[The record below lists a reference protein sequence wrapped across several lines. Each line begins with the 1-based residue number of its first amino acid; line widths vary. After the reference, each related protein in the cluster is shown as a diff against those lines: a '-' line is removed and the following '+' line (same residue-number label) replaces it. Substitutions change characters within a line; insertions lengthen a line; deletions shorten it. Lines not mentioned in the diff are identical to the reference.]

1 MSTNELGLVTMT
13 YNRCVLFVNEEYNP
27 LLYIY
32 VGIRHVKKKYKN
44 NFWWIRTP
52 YLDGEDTTVNQL
64 RHVRSS
70 FFFSKIKLFVQSYR
84 FNLEILTRTGHEKR

>member
-32 VGIRHVKKKYKN
+32 VGIRHVKKNTKTFLVDSN
-44 NFWWIRTP
+44 P
-52 YLDGEDTTVNQL
+52 VP
-64 RHVRSS
+64 
-70 FFFSKIKLFVQSYR
+70 
-84 FNLEILTRTGHEKR
+84 